1 MGYEMKIKKEDLITI
16 QKIGEV
22 VMTGIDEEA
31 FKKLTLND
39 YKQISREL
47 TRVVDFI
54 ADRIEKT
61 NN

>member
-1 MGYEMKIKKEDLITI
+1 
-16 QKIGEV
+16 
-22 VMTGIDEEA
+22 MTGIDEEA